1 MPKMTLSR
9 KILLICLFLVALN
22 AVVAIAAYLGTERT
36 AEAINVLVQDSLP
49 GVTMAGRLQS
59 ISKDQRNA
67 MQLHID
73 VVDPTQMAQQE
84 TLIEQDDNELV
95 QLREQYRKLIPAD
108 AKTLTL
114 LAIKQGQLM
123 GAWEQTRGLSE
134 TGRKLDAWDVYK
146 SQVLPLVAE
155 RDVLENA
162 LANSS
167 RARGERWAQNAL
179 RAVHRSETFMVL
191 ALAFMFFAGVGISLW
206 FAQTIRNS
214 LHPLE
219 YAMERLGEGDL
230 SHRVVVTSSDD
241 LGQMGSTLND
251 SLTRISQ
258 TLAGVM
264 RSSRQVLESTE
275 SIATVAQQSASSTET
290 QKHQTAQMAATMQEM
305 AATIREI
312 RDSSHRAAERT
323 MEAGEVARN
332 GGMIVEETVHVMQA
346 VADYAIEAGE
356 KLSGL
361 NERSKQIGHITSMI
375 EEIASQTNLLALNAA
390 IEAARAGEHGRGF
403 AVVASEVRKLAE
415 RTAQST
421 KEIEGMV
428 RAIQQETQE
437 AALAMAS
444 SGEKVQLGVTSAQ
457 RAGESLLQIINSA
470 EQVQNVVS
478 HIATAATQQTSATE
492 EINRN
497 MDSIANV
504 VAENAEGAHLSA
516 AACQRL
522 NALATE
528 LDRMV
533 AQFRLEESSAT
544 ASARGRTEPFPPTAK
559 SFSGEKNQPPHI
571 FASIA

>member
-1 MPKMTLSR
+1 MLKLTLSR
-9 KILLICLFLVALN
+9 KILFICLSLVALN
-22 AVVAIAAYLGTERT
+22 AIVGLTAFMGMSSTTHAIQ
-36 AEAINVLVQDSLP
+36 VLEQDSLP
-49 GVTMAGRLQS
+49 GVSMAGRLQS

-84 TLIEQDDNELV
+84 TLIEQDDNDLT
-95 QLREQYRKLIPAD
+95 QIREQYRKLIPAD
-108 AKTLTL
+108 DKTLTQ
-114 LAIKQGQLM
+114 LARKQGQLM
-123 GAWEQTRGLSE
+123 AAWEQTRTLSE
-134 TGRKLDAWDVYK
+134 AGRKLDAWDMYK
-146 SQVLPLVAE
+146 AQVLPFASQ
-155 RDVLENA
+155 RDMLENA

-167 RARGERWAQNAL
+167 RMRGEHWALDAL
-179 RAVHRSETFMVL
+179 HAGHLSQRIMVVTL
-191 ALAFMFFAGVGISLW
+191 GLLVFAGIGVSLW
-206 FAQTIRNS
+206 FSQSIRRS

-230 SHRVVVTSSDD
+230 SHRVTVTSSDD
-241 LGQMGSTLND
+241 LGQMGRTLNE
-251 SLTRISQ
+251 SLARISQ
-258 TLAGVM
+258 TLASVVQG
-264 RSSRQVLESTE
+264 SRQVLESTE
-275 SIATVAQQSASSTET
+275 SIATVSQQSATSTET

-332 GGMIVEETVHVMQA
+332 GGMIVEEAVHVMRS
-346 VADYAIEAGE
+346 VAEYASEAGE
-356 KLSGL
+356 KLSSL
-361 NERSKQIGHITSMI
+361 NERSGQIGHITSMI

-428 RAIQQETQE
+428 RAIQQETQQ
-437 AALAMAS
+437 AAAAMTS

-457 RAGESLLQIINSA
+457 RAGESLLQIISSA
-470 EQVQNVVS
+470 EQVQHMVS
-478 HIATAATQQTSATE
+478 QIATAATQQTSATE

-497 MDSIANV
+497 MDAIANT
-504 VAENAEGAHLSA
+504 VAETAQGAHLSA

-522 NALATE
+522 NTLATD

-533 AQFRLEESSAT
+533 AQFRLDDSVV
-544 ASARGRTEPFPPTAK
+544 ASPVRKTEAFPAAPK
-559 SFSGEKNQPPHI
+559 PPMQQAAPEPRL

>member
-1 MPKMTLSR
+1 MLKLTLSR
-9 KILLICLFLVALN
+9 KILFICLSLVALN
-22 AVVAIAAYLGTERT
+22 AIVGLTAFMGMSSTTHAIQ
-36 AEAINVLVQDSLP
+36 VLEQDSLP
-49 GVTMAGRLQS
+49 GVSMAGRLQS

-84 TLIEQDDNELV
+84 TLIEQDDNDLT
-95 QLREQYRKLIPAD
+95 QIREQYRKLIPAD
-108 AKTLTL
+108 DKTLTQ
-114 LAIKQGQLM
+114 LARKQGQLM
-123 GAWEQTRGLSE
+123 AAWEQTRTLSE
-134 TGRKLDAWDVYK
+134 AGRKLDAWDMYK
-146 SQVLPLVAE
+146 VQVLPLVSQ
-155 RDVLENA
+155 RDMLENA
-162 LANSS
+162 LANRS
-167 RARGERWAQNAL
+167 RMRGERWALDAL
-179 RAVHRSETFMVL
+179 HAGHLSQRIMVATL
-191 ALAFMFFAGVGISLW
+191 GLLVFAGIGVSLW
-206 FAQTIRNS
+206 FSQSIRRS

-230 SHRVVVTSSDD
+230 SHRVTVTSSDD

-251 SLTRISQ
+251 SLARISQ
-258 TLAGVM
+258 TLASVVQG
-264 RSSRQVLESTE
+264 SRQVLESTE
-275 SIATVAQQSASSTET
+275 SIATVAQQSATSTET

-332 GGMIVEETVHVMQA
+332 GGMIVEEAVHVMRS
-346 VADYAIEAGE
+346 VAEYASEAGE
-356 KLSGL
+356 KLSSL
-361 NERSKQIGHITSMI
+361 NERSGQIGHITSMI

-428 RAIQQETQE
+428 RAIQQETQL
-437 AALAMAS
+437 AAAAMTS

-457 RAGESLLQIINSA
+457 RAGESLLQIISSA
-470 EQVQNVVS
+470 EQVQHMVS
-478 HIATAATQQTSATE
+478 QIATAATQQTSATE

-497 MDSIANV
+497 MDAIANT
-504 VAENAEGAHLSA
+504 VAETAQGAHLSA

-522 NALATE
+522 NTLATD

-533 AQFRLEESSAT
+533 AQFRLDDSVV
-544 ASARGRTEPFPPTAK
+544 ASPSRKTEAFPAAPK
-559 SFSGEKNQPPHI
+559 PPMQQAAPEPRL

>member
-1 MPKMTLSR
+1 MMLKLTLSR
-9 KILLICLFLVALN
+9 KILFICLSLVALN
-22 AVVAIAAYLGTERT
+22 AIVGVTAFLGMGHTAQAIQ
-36 AEAINVLVQDSLP
+36 VLVQDSLP
-49 GVTMAGRLQS
+49 GVSMAGRLQS

-84 TLIEQDDNELV
+84 TLIEQDDNDLT
-95 QLREQYRKLIPAD
+95 QIREQYRKLIPAD
-108 AKTLTL
+108 DKTLTQ
-114 LAIKQGQLM
+114 LALKQGQLM
-123 GAWEQTRGLSE
+123 AAWDQVRTLSE
-134 TGRKLDAWDVYK
+134 AGRKLDAWDQYK
-146 SQVLPLVAE
+146 TLVLPLVAE

-162 LANSS
+162 LATSC
-167 RARGERWAQNAL
+167 RLRGEHWAQDAL
-179 RAVHRSETFMVL
+179 RAGRVSRTIMVCML
-191 ALAFMFFAGVGISLW
+191 GLLVFAGLGVSLL
-206 FAQTIRNS
+206 FSQSIRRS
-214 LHPLE
+214 LQPLE

-230 SHRVVVTSSDD
+230 SHRVAVTSSDD

-258 TLAGVM
+258 TLASVM
-264 RSSRQVLESTE
+264 HGSRQVLDSTE
-275 SIATVAQQSASSTET
+275 SIAAIAQQSASSTET

-332 GGMIVEETVHVMQA
+332 GGMIVEEAVHVMRS
-346 VADYAIEAGE
+346 VAEYALEAGE
-356 KLSGL
+356 KLSSL
-361 NERSKQIGHITSMI
+361 NERSGQIGHITGMI

-428 RAIQQETQE
+428 RAIQQETQQ
-437 AALAMAS
+437 AAAAMAS

-457 RAGESLLQIINSA
+457 RAGESLLQIISSA
-470 EQVQNVVS
+470 EQVQHMVS
-478 HIATAATQQTSATE
+478 QIATAATQQTSATE

-497 MDSIANV
+497 MDAIANT
-504 VAENAEGAHLSA
+504 VAETAQGAHLSA

-522 NALATE
+522 NALAVE

-533 AQFRLEESSAT
+533 AQFRLEESA
-544 ASARGRTEPFPPTAK
+544 ASPRKTETFPAAPK
-559 SFSGEKNQPPHI
+559 PPMQQAVPEPRI